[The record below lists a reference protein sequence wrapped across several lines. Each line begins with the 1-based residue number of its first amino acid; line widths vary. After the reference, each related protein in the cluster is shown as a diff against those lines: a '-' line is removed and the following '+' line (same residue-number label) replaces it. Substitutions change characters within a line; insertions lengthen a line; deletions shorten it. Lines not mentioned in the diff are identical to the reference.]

1 MSQQEDPGELANE
14 LEQQT
19 DHLKRYSDEV
29 QQNLEDARDDWQ
41 RKRQDENVPGAPP
54 PDPDEEPEDDSPAGA
69 EEDPPP
75 EARREG

>member
-1 MSQQEDPGELANE
+1 MSEQDPGELAEE

-19 DHLKRYSDEV
+19 DHLEHHSGEV
-29 QQNLEDARDDWQ
+29 KQQLEDAQEDWR
-41 RKRQDENVPGAPP
+41 RKRQDESVPGAPP
-54 PDPDEEPEDDSPAGA
+54 PDPDEDPEENSPTGA